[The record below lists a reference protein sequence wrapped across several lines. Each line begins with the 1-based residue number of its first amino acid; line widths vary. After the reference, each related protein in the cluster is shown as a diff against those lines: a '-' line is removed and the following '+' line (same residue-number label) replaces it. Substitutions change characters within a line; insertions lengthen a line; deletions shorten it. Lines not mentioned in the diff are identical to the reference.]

1 MKAVIQRVKNAF
13 VSVDGEVKGAIAHG
27 LLVYYSVESTDTFEM
42 ISPFLDKLVHLRIFE
57 DESDKM
63 NLSLDKISK
72 EILFISQF
80 TLAAN
85 LDRGNRP
92 DFANAMA
99 PQEALRFYQEAIKIL
114 KDWGYTVSCGVFGA
128 HMQVSYINDGPVT
141 FILDSKD
148 LARFRKRN

>member
-1 MKAVIQRVKNAF
+1 MKAVIQRVRDAF
-13 VSVDGEVKGAIAHG
+13 VSVDGEVKGSIDHG
-27 LLVYYSVESTDTFEM
+27 LLVYYSVESSDTFEM
-42 ISPFLDKLVHLRIFE
+42 ISPFLDKLVRLRIFE

-92 DFANAMA
+92 DFAI
-99 PQEALRFYQEAIKIL
+99 R
-114 KDWGYTVSCGVFGA
+114 
-128 HMQVSYINDGPVT
+128 
-141 FILDSKD
+141 
-148 LARFRKRN
+148 RR